1 MLYALLCYNNE
12 AAVCG
17 LSKEEDEAMMGRVRA
32 AEEKIVA
39 KSSFGPRLR
48 LMPTT
53 AATFVKAGQ
62 DPMVIDGPFAET
74 KEQLLGFWIV
84 DCASLEDA
92 IEAGRHLARERE
104 FGGIEVRPISAYLP
118 PSEAK

>member
-17 LSKEEDEAMMGRVRA
+17 LSKEEDEAMMARVRA
-32 AEEKIVA
+32 AEEKITA
-39 KSSFGPRLR
+39 RSTFGPRLR

-53 AATFVKAGQ
+53 AATFVQAGQ
-62 DPMVIDGPFAET
+62 EPLVIDGPFAET

-92 IEAGRHLARERE
+92 IEAGKHLARERE

-118 PSEAK
+118 QEEAM

>member
-17 LSKEEDEAMMGRVRA
+17 LSREEDEAMMGRVKA
-32 AEEKIVA
+32 AEEKIA
-39 KSSFGPRLR
+39 ARSTFGPRLR

-53 AATFVKAGQ
+53 AATFVRAGQ
-62 DPMVIDGPFAET
+62 DPLVVDGPFAET

-104 FGGIEVRPISAYLP
+104 FGGIEVRPVSAYLP
-118 PSEAK
+118 PAEAT

>member
-12 AAVCG
+12 AAVWG
-17 LSKEEDEAMMGRVRA
+17 LSREEDEAMMQRVRG
-32 AEEKIVA
+32 AEAKILEKNR
-39 KSSFGPRLR
+39 FGPRLR

-53 AATFVKAGQ
+53 AATFVKAGE
-62 DPMVIDGPFAET
+62 DPVVLDGPFAET

-92 IEAGRHLARERE
+92 IEAGKHLARERE
-104 FGGIEVRPISAYLP
+104 FGGIEVRPISVFVPQEA
-118 PSEAK
+118 PS

>member
-17 LSKEEDEAMMGRVRA
+17 LSRAEDEAMMRRVQA
-32 AEEKIVA
+32 AEAKITEK
-39 KSSFGPRLR
+39 SRFGPRLR

-62 DPMVIDGPFAET
+62 DPMVVDGPFAET

-84 DCASLEDA
+84 DCASLDEA
-92 IEAGRHLARERE
+92 IEAGKHLARERE
-104 FGGIEVRPISAYLP
+104 FGGIEVRPISLYLP
-118 PSEAK
+118 PAEAT

>member
-17 LSKEEDEAMMGRVRA
+17 LSREEDDAMMERVRG
-32 AEEKIVA
+32 AEAKILQ

-53 AATFVKAGQ
+53 AATFVRAGQ
-62 DPMVIDGPFAET
+62 DPVVIDGPFAET

-92 IEAGRHLARERE
+92 IEAGKHLARERE
-104 FGGIEVRPISAYLP
+104 FGGIEVRPISAFVP
-118 PSEAK
+118 QEATS

>member
-1 MLYALLCYNNE
+1 MLYALLCYNDE
-12 AAVCG
+12 ASVCG
-17 LSKEEDEAMMGRVRA
+17 LSRDEDEAMMVRVRA
-32 AEEKIVA
+32 AEDKITA
-39 KSSFGPRLR
+39 KARFGPRLR

-62 DPMVIDGPFAET
+62 DPVVLDGPFAET
-74 KEQLLGFWIV
+74 KEQLLGFWVV

-92 IEAGRHLARERE
+92 IDAARHLARERE

-118 PSEAK
+118 PPEVM

>member
-17 LSKEEDEAMMGRVRA
+17 LSREEDDAMMQRVRG
-32 AEEKIVA
+32 AEAKIVQ
-39 KSSFGPRLR
+39 KSTFGPRLR

-53 AATFVKAGQ
+53 AATFVKAGE
-62 DPMVIDGPFAET
+62 DPTVIDGPFAET

-84 DCASLEDA
+84 DCATLDDA
-92 IEAGRHLARERE
+92 IEAGKHLARERE

-118 PSEAK
+118 PQEGS

>member
-17 LSKEEDEAMMGRVRA
+17 LSKEEDEAMMVRVRA
-32 AEEKIVA
+32 AEDKIA
-39 KSSFGPRLR
+39 ARSTFGPRLR

-62 DPMVIDGPFAET
+62 DPGVLDGPFAET
-74 KEQLLGFWIV
+74 KEQLLGFWVV

-92 IEAGRHLARERE
+92 IVAAKHLARERE
-104 FGGIEVRPISAYLP
+104 FGGIEVRPISAYS
-118 PSEAK
+118 PSTEVS

>member
-12 AAVCG
+12 GAVCG
-17 LSKEEDEAMMGRVRA
+17 LSREEDEEMMTRVRA
-32 AEEKIVA
+32 AEAKIVQ

-53 AATFVKAGQ
+53 AATFVKAGR
-62 DPMVIDGPFAET
+62 DPLVVDGPFAET

-92 IEAGRHLARERE
+92 IEAGKHLARERE
-104 FGGIEVRPISAYLP
+104 FGGIEVRPISAYAP
-118 PSEAK
+118 EERPS

>member
-12 AAVCG
+12 SAVCG
-17 LSKEEDEAMMGRVRA
+17 LSREEDDAMMERVRG
-32 AEEKIVA
+32 AEARIRK
-39 KSSFGPRLR
+39 KSTFGPRLR

-53 AATFVKAGQ
+53 AATFVRAGA
-62 DPMVIDGPFAET
+62 DPVVLDGPFAET
-74 KEQLLGFWIV
+74 KDPLLGFWIV

-104 FGGIEVRPISAYLP
+104 FGGIEVRPISTFTP
-118 PSEAK
+118 QDQSS

>member
-17 LSKEEDEAMMGRVRA
+17 LSREEDDAMMERVRA
-32 AEEKIVA
+32 AEAKIVA
-39 KSSFGPRLR
+39 KSTFGPRLR

-62 DPMVIDGPFAET
+62 DPLVVDGPFAET

-84 DCASLEDA
+84 DCASLDDA
-92 IEAGRHLARERE
+92 IEAGKPLARERE
-104 FGGIEVRPISAYLP
+104 FGGIEVRPISAFVP
-118 PSEAK
+118 AEAT

>member
-1 MLYALLCYNNE
+1 M
-12 AAVCG
+12 
-17 LSKEEDEAMMGRVRA
+17 SRVRA

-39 KSSFGPRLR
+39 KSKFGPRLR

-62 DPMVIDGPFAET
+62 DPLVIDGPFAET

-92 IEAGRHLARERE
+92 IEAGKHLARERE
-104 FGGIEVRPISAYLP
+104 FGGVEVRPISAYVP
-118 PSEAK
+118 PAEAT

>member
-17 LSKEEDEAMMGRVRA
+17 LSREEDDAMMAGVRA
-32 AEEKIVA
+32 AEAKIQQ
-39 KSSFGPRLR
+39 KSTFGPRLR

-53 AATFVKAGQ
+53 AATFVRAGR

-84 DCASLEDA
+84 DCVSLEDA
-92 IEAGRHLARERE
+92 IEAGKHLARERE
-104 FGGIEVRPISAYLP
+104 FGGIEVRPISAFLP
-118 PSEAK
+118 QEGRP

>member
-1 MLYALLCYNNE
+1 MLYALLCYNSE

-17 LSKEEDEAMMGRVRA
+17 LSKEEDDAMMTRVRA
-32 AEEKIVA
+32 AEAKILA
-39 KSSFGPRLR
+39 KNSFGPRLR

-74 KEQLLGFWIV
+74 KEQLLGFWVV

-92 IEAGRHLARERE
+92 IEAGKHLARERE
-104 FGGIEVRPISAYLP
+104 FGGIEVRPISAYAP
-118 PSEAK
+118 EEKTS

>member
-17 LSKEEDEAMMGRVRA
+17 LSKEEDDAMMERVRA
-32 AEEKIVA
+32 AEAKITR

-62 DPMVIDGPFAET
+62 DPLVVDGPFAET

-84 DCASLEDA
+84 DCASLEEA
-92 IEAGRHLARERE
+92 IEAGKHLARERE
-104 FGGIEVRPISAYLP
+104 FGGIEVRPISAFIP
-118 PSEAK
+118 QQEGP